1 MMIITVLTL
10 SIVLPTP
17 TNIISQQQQ
26 EALAQTNDNS
36 TFNLYENTTYGIQ
49 IQHPSDW
56 EIDEGDVEPD
66 DDVTDIVSFFAPI
79 GNDSET
85 DGPSL
90 YISIDNQSS
99 NLNENLNEYLTTTI
113 NDYND
118 SEDFEVVE
126 SNTNSTLAGYP
137 AYKLV
142 FTDVYD
148 DDINYESMEFGTIIG
163 DKVYFATYEAEEEQY
178 SDYLPTVQKMIDSL
192 KINASNN

>member
-1 MMIITVLTL
+1 MMLTVLAL

-17 TNIISQQQQ
+17 TNIISQQQ
-26 EALAQTNDNS
+26 EALAQTDDNS

-90 YISIDNQSS
+90 YISIDNQST

-113 NDYND
+113 NDYNA

-142 FTDVYD
+142 FTDVD

-178 SDYLPTVQKMIDSL
+178 SDYLPTV
-192 KINASNN
+192 

>member
-1 MMIITVLTL
+1 MIITVLTL

-17 TNIISQQQQ
+17 IDMISQQQ
-26 EALAQTNDNS
+26 EASAQTNDNN
-36 TFNLYENTTYGIQ
+36 TFKLNENPSYGIH
-49 IQHPSDW
+49 IQYPFNW
-56 EIDEGDVEPD
+56 RVDEGDVDSD
-66 DDVTDIVSFFAPI
+66 DAVTDIVSFVALI

-90 YISIDNQSS
+90 YMSIDNQSS
-99 NLNENLNEYLTTTI
+99 NLNENLNEYLTTLI
-113 NDYND
+113 DDYND
-118 SEDFEVVE
+118 TEDFEVIE
-126 SNTNSTLAGYP
+126 SNTNSTLAGKL

-148 DDINYESMEFGTIIG
+148 DDINYESMEIGTIIG
-163 DKVYFATYEAEEEQY
+163 DKVYIATYEAEEEQY

>member
-1 MMIITVLTL
+1 MIITVLTL

-17 TNIISQQQQ
+17 IDMISQQQ
-26 EALAQTNDNS
+26 EASAQTNDNN
-36 TFNLYENTTYGIQ
+36 TFKLNENPTYGIQ
-49 IQHPSDW
+49 IQYPFDW
-56 EIDEGDVEPD
+56 RIDEGDVDSD
-66 DDVTDIVSFFAPI
+66 DAVTDIVSFVALI

-90 YISIDNQSS
+90 YMSIDNASS
-99 NLNENLNEYLTTTI
+99 SNLNEYLTTTI

-118 SEDFEVVE
+118 TEDFEVIE
-126 SNTNSTLAGYP
+126 SNTNSTLAGKL

-142 FTDVYD
+142 FTDVDD
-148 DDINYESMEFGTIIG
+148 DDIDYESMEIGTIIG
-163 DKVYFATYEAEEEQY
+163 DKVYIATYEAEEEQY

>member
-1 MMIITVLTL
+1 MMLTVLAL

-17 TNIISQQQQ
+17 TNIISQQQ
-26 EALAQTNDNS
+26 EALAQ
-36 TFNLYENTTYGIQ
+36 
-49 IQHPSDW
+49 
-56 EIDEGDVEPD
+56 IDEGDVEPD

-90 YISIDNQSS
+90 YISIDNQST

-113 NDYND
+113 NDYNA

-142 FTDVYD
+142 FTDVD
-148 DDINYESMEFGTIIG
+148 DDINYESIEFGTIIG
-163 DKVYFATYEAEEEQY
+163 VKVYFATYEAEEEQY

>member
-1 MMIITVLTL
+1 MIITVLTL

-17 TNIISQQQQ
+17 IDMISQQQ
-26 EALAQTNDNS
+26 EASAQTNDNN
-36 TFNLYENTTYGIQ
+36 TFKLNENPTYGIQ
-49 IQHPSDW
+49 IQYPFNW
-56 EIDEGDVEPD
+56 RIDEGDVDSD
-66 DDVTDIVSFFAPI
+66 DAVTDIVSFVALI

-90 YISIDNQSS
+90 YMSIDNQSS
-99 NLNENLNEYLTTTI
+99 NLNENLNEYLTTLI
-113 NDYND
+113 DDYND
-118 SEDFEVVE
+118 TEDFEVIE
-126 SNTNSTLAGYP
+126 SNTNSTLAGKL

-148 DDINYESMEFGTIIG
+148 DDINYESMEIGTIIG
-163 DKVYFATYEAEEEQY
+163 DKVYIATYEAEEEQY